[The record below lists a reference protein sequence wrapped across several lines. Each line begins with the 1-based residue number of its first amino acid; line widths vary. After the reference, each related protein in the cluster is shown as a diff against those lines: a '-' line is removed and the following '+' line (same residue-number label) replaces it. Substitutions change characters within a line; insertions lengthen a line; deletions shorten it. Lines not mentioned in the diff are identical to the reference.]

1 MKILLTVFE
10 CMDIGGIGTDVDWKI
25 RGLQEA
31 GHKVDIIMLKNADMD
46 PKMRGRTTQVGAT
59 EGPNGLQIHPRAG
72 FFGLPIIC
80 YGSKERLKKLHQRFA
95 KYDVIIHEIPGPD
108 PAKTA
113 DSRGYWHRLYDHDT
127 PQIISAHD
135 ANFRDLYPYL
145 IKVAPFIKG
154 ISCTNQA
161 GYANL
166 SWFPAPRAFIGAP
179 HPVFDW
185 ESLPSWDDRKPRA
198 VCAHVWKAWKHM
210 DYVVRAVPRL
220 KESTVVMCGDGIER
234 NYMTSANKR
243 KEKYGDIWE
252 RAIEAGMRY
261 EGMLPA
267 KKLHSLYR
275 HSRVMVDMAWSN
287 KFANLGCHFNRSII
301 EGYNNG
307 CVPIVVTENM
317 YEEGF
322 QRQMFIAGK
331 THFEIAADHKP
342 RELAQLIDHVANLP
356 AEEAD
361 QIIARGRKILTRF
374 FDYRKTSLQY
384 LDLAAGN
391 PAGVYPKL
399 ETGKLNKKIV
409 AAADRYMD
417 GKVARAIAKKNAR
430 SNKGDEE

>member
-1 MKILLTVFE
+1 MRILMTVFE
-10 CMDIGGIGTDVDWKI
+10 CMDIGGIGTDVHWKI
-25 RGLQEA
+25 LGLEEA

-46 PKMRGRTTQVGAT
+46 PKMRGRTTQEGAT
-59 EGPNGLQIHPRAG
+59 DGPNGLQIHPRAG
-72 FFGLPIIC
+72 FFGLPIVC
-80 YGSKERLKKLHQRFA
+80 YGSKDRLKKLHHRFS

-113 DSRGYWHRLYDHDT
+113 DDKGYWHRLYDHDT

-185 ESLPSWDDRKPRA
+185 NAQKPWDQRKPQA
-198 VCAHVWKAWKHM
+198 VSAHVWKAWKRH
-210 DYVVRAVPRL
+210 DL
-220 KESTVVMCGDGIER
+220 QVMAAPLMKKSDLILCGSGIEYH
-234 NYMTSANKR
+234 YMTGTKR
-243 KEKYGDIWE
+243 KEKYGDMWE
-252 RAIEAGMRY
+252 RALESGHMRY
-261 EGMLPA
+261 KGMLESN
-267 KKLHSLYR
+267 KLHSLYR
-275 HSRVMVDMAWSN
+275 NSRVTLDTAWSK

-307 CVPIVVTENM
+307 CVPIVVKENM
-317 YEEGF
+317 YEDGF
-322 QRQMFIAGK
+322 QRRMFVPGK

-356 AEEAD
+356 AAEAD
-361 QIIARGRKILTRF
+361 EIVARGRKILTRF

-384 LDLAAGN
+384 LDLAAGE

-409 AAADRYMD
+409 AAADRYME
-417 GKVARAIAKKNAR
+417 GKVARAIAKKQR
-430 SNKGDEE
+430 NKED